1 MIRMNPHYQKLAAG
15 YLFSN
20 IAEKVNAH
28 TANNPDTDIIK
39 LGIGDVTLSL
49 PEACVEAMKG
59 AADELSS
66 EKGFRGYGPERG
78 YDFLRK
84 AIADNDY
91 NGLGIDPGEVFV
103 SDGAKCD
110 MGNFLDILAA
120 DISVAVPD
128 PVYPVYVD
136 TNVMAGK
143 TGEFHHGRYD
153 GLHYLE
159 GTPENGFVPLPPDQ
173 PVDLIYLCFPNN
185 PTGATA
191 TKEQLKLWVDYAR
204 GNGALILFDAAY
216 ERFISDS
223 ALPHSIYEVEGARE
237 CAVEFRSFSKTAGF
251 TGTRCAFTVV
261 PEDVRVGGPD
271 GKMHALHGLWNR
283 RQSTKFNGVSYP
295 VQRAAEAVYTREGAR
310 EVDERIRYYMKNARM
325 IREAM
330 TEAGYVC
337 TGGEHSP
344 YVWVKTGTD
353 SWSFFDKLL
362 EEASVVI
369 TPGVGFGRMGQ
380 GFIRISG
387 FNHHENVER
396 ALKRIRKI
404 L

>member
-1 MIRMNPHYQKLAAG
+1 MIRMNPHYKKLAAS

-28 TANNPDTDIIK
+28 TESNPSTDIIK

-78 YDFLRK
+78 YEFLRK

-91 NGLGIDPGEVFV
+91 SGLGVDPGEVFI

-153 GLHYLE
+153 GLHYLD
-159 GTPENGFVPLPPDQ
+159 GTPENGFVPLPPDES
-173 PVDLIYLCFPNN
+173 VDLIYLCFPNN

-204 GNGALILFDAAY
+204 GNGSLILFDAAY

-223 ALPHSIYEVEGARE
+223 SLPHSIYEIEGARE
-237 CAVEFRSFSKTAGF
+237 CAVEFRSYSKTAGF

-261 PEDVRVGGPD
+261 PEDVRVAGPD

-295 VQRAAEAVYTREGAR
+295 VQRAAEAIYTEQGAR

-344 YVWVKTGTD
+344 YVWVRTGTD

-362 EEASVVI
+362 TEASVVI
-369 TPGVGFGRMGQ
+369 TPGVGFGRMGE
-380 GFIRISG
+380 GFIRISA
-387 FNHHENVER
+387 FNHYDNVQR
-396 ALKRIRKI
+396 AIKRIKKI